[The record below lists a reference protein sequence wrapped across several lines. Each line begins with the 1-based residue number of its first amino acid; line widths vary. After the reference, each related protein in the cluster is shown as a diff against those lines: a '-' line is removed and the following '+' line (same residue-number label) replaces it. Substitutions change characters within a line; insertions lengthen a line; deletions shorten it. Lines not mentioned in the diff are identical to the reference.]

1 MAPPK
6 FADLGKDAK
15 DLLSK
20 NYHIGLCK
28 VEGKSKAANGKTEF
42 VTDLTHNPA
51 KGTVE
56 ASLETKW
63 KVSNDLF
70 KGLSFSEKF
79 NAKDNSIFSK
89 LSYEHTPTNLALD
102 AEATFS
108 PNTGE
113 KTAKVKVAHQ
123 SDYLH
128 ANGDV
133 DLDFAGPV
141 LNACAVI
148 GYNNILAGYQAS
160 YDTANSKLTASN
172 VALGY
177 KGSDFT
183 LHAAVIDATKFV
195 GSAYHKIS
203 SDLSAAVQMSWANGS
218 DTTGFALGLKKQV
231 DGDTFVKAKVDNS
244 LKVGLSYTQS
254 LVQGVQ
260 VTLSGLVD
268 GKDNGGHKI
277 GCHINLNA

>member
-20 NYHIGLCK
+20 NYHIGICK

-42 VTDLTHNPA
+42 VTDLTHNPT
-51 KGTVE
+51 KGSVD

-63 KVSNDLF
+63 KVTNDLF

-79 NAKDNSIFSK
+79 NTNDNSIFSK
-89 LSYEHTPTNLALD
+89 LSYDAIKNLTLD
-102 AEATFS
+102 AEANFK

-123 SDYLH
+123 SEHLH

-133 DLDFAGPV
+133 DLDFAGPT
-141 LNACAVI
+141 LNACAVF
-148 GYNNILAGYQAS
+148 GYQNLLAGYQAS
-160 YDTANSKLTASN
+160 YDTANSKLTANN

-177 KGSDFT
+177 KGADFT
-183 LHAAVIDATKFV
+183 LHAAVIDATKFT

-203 SDLSAAVQMSWANGS
+203 GDLSAAVQMNWAYGS
-218 DTTGFALGLKKQV
+218 DTTGFALGLKKQI
-231 DGDTFVKAKVDNS
+231 DADTFVKAKVDNL
-244 LKVGLSYTQS
+244 LKVGLSYAQN
-254 LVQGVQ
+254 LREGVQ

-268 GKDNGGHKI
+268 GKDSTNHKI
-277 GCHINLNA
+277 GVHVNLNA